1 MKQYLPILSA
11 MVTILMWS
19 SLASLTVGINH
30 IPASLSVGIVL
41 LIAMLPGIKYYRNWK
56 LPINVWLTAI
66 IGMFGYHFLLF
77 DAFSRAPAVEVNMI
91 QYLWP
96 LFIVIGSPLFGGDK
110 LNPGHIIGAIMA
122 FSGVVLV
129 MSSNLEEHNSAYWF
143 GYLEAFAAAL
153 LWAGYTLS
161 NRKHKNMPSSAIA
174 VVCGISGILSLC
186 VFGLTYVEV
195 PQISYLDL
203 LFICLL
209 GLGPMGLSFYTWDYA
224 MRNSDPRFIGSL
236 TYLTPLLST
245 VMLTI
250 FYNKSELTFEHLM
263 SLTLIIAGSFLGKLF
278 MMLQKNHQIKT
289 T

>member
-1 MKQYLPILSA
+1 MKQYIPILSA

-19 SLASLTVGINH
+19 SLASLTVSINH

-41 LIAMLPGIKYYRNWK
+41 LVAMLPGIKYYRTWR
-56 LPINVWLTAI
+56 LPINVWITAI

-110 LNPGHIIGAIMA
+110 LNAGHIIGAIMA
-122 FSGVVLV
+122 FCGVVLI
-129 MSSNLEEHNSAYWF
+129 MSNNLEGHNSTYWF

-174 VVCGISGILSLC
+174 GICGISGILSLF
-186 VFGLTYVEV
+186 VYVLTSAEA
-195 PQISYLDL
+195 PEISYVDL
-203 LFICLL
+203 LFIFLL
-209 GLGPMGLSFYTWDYA
+209 GIGPMGLSFYTWDYS
-224 MRNSDPRFIGSL
+224 MRNGDPRFIGSL

-245 VMLTI
+245 VILTL
-250 FYNKSELTFEHLM
+250 FYNKSELTYEHLA
-263 SLTLIIAGSFLGKLF
+263 SLTLIIIGSFLGKLF
-278 MMLQKNHQIKT
+278 MATQKIAELK
-289 T
+289 

>member
-1 MKQYLPILSA
+1 MKQYIPILSA

-19 SLASLTVGINH
+19 SLASLTVSINH

-41 LIAMLPGIKYYRNWK
+41 LVAMLPGIKYYRTWR
-56 LPINVWLTAI
+56 LPINVWITAI

-110 LNPGHIIGAIMA
+110 LNAGHIIGAIMA
-122 FSGVVLV
+122 FCGVVLII
-129 MSSNLEEHNSAYWF
+129 SNNLEGHNSTYWF

-174 VVCGISGILSLC
+174 GICGISGILSLF
-186 VFGLTYVEV
+186 VYVLTSAEA
-195 PQISYLDL
+195 PEISYVDL
-203 LFICLL
+203 LFIFLL
-209 GLGPMGLSFYTWDYA
+209 GIGPMGLSFYTWDYS
-224 MRNSDPRFIGSL
+224 MRNGDPRFIGSL

-245 VMLTI
+245 VILTL
-250 FYNKSELTFEHLM
+250 FYNKSELTYEHLA
-263 SLTLIIAGSFLGKLF
+263 SLTLIIIGSFLGKLF
-278 MMLQKNHQIKT
+278 MATQKIAELK
-289 T
+289 